1 MNTIDYLGQNGTTL
15 VANTTHYD
23 GKWFA
28 IQVISDAVFTS
39 LADATMTTYG
49 TLSGITF
56 LGGTLIF
63 GSFSS
68 FKLASGAVLAYKLF
82 S

>member
-1 MNTIDYLGQNGTTL
+1 MNTIDYLGQNGTDL
-15 VANTTHYD
+15 VANTTHID

-28 IQVISDAVFTS
+28 IQVVADAIFTS
-39 LADATMTTYG
+39 LADSTMTVAG
-49 TLSGITF
+49 TLGGITF

-68 FKLASGAVLAYKLF
+68 FKLASGSVLAYKLHE
-82 S
+82 